1 VALIL
6 TDGIVT
12 DIGIDTGSGTGN
24 DICIDVGIG
33 I

>member
-1 VALIL
+1 ML
-6 TDGIVT
+6 TDGIVIG
-12 DIGIDTGSGTGN
+12 IGIDTGFGTGN

>member
-1 VALIL
+1 LIL
-6 TDGIVT
+6 TDGIVIG
-12 DIGIDTGSGTGN
+12 IGIDTDIGTGN